1 MPFPDFSDE
10 LARLD
15 EAGLRRQRRILD
27 SAQGVHVLAEGREWL
42 SFCSNDYLGLAAH
55 PALANAAVEAALSHG
70 VGSGASAL
78 VSGHHRLHQRLE
90 ESLHAFMG
98 RPCLLMGGGF
108 PANTG
113 ILPALVG
120 RDDAIFAD
128 KLVHASL
135 LDGAQL
141 SRALVRRFR
150 HNDMGHLE
158 SLLKNTKA
166 RRHLI
171 VVDGVFS
178 MDGDMAPLP
187 ELLRLAESYD
197 AWLYVDDAHGFGVLG
212 EHGRGTPEHFSVA
225 SPRLIHLC
233 TLGKAAGVMGAALF
247 AEQSVVD
254 WLLHSARSYVFSTAP
269 PPLLAAALLASVE
282 LIAQEGWRRD
292 HLKRLIV
299 RLRQGCEGLPWKLL
313 PSETPIQPLLVGD
326 NQSAMRL
333 AEVLRGAGIWV
344 PAIRP
349 PTVPKGTARLRISLS
364 AAHTLEDIDRL
375 VGALHEAASMAGKEK
390 S

>member
-1 MPFPDFSDE
+1 MPIPDFSHE

-15 EAGLRRQRRILD
+15 EAGLRRHRRVLE
-27 SAQGVHVLAEGREWL
+27 SAQGVHVTAEGREWL

-55 PALANAAVEAALSHG
+55 PALANAAAEAARNHG

-90 ESLHAFMG
+90 ERLHAFMG
-98 RPCLLMGGGF
+98 RPCLLLGGGF

-120 RDDAIFAD
+120 REDAIFAD

-141 SRALVRRFR
+141 SRAQVRRFH
-150 HNDMGHLE
+150 HNDIGHLE
-158 SLLKNTKA
+158 NLLRTTKA
-166 RRHLI
+166 RRKLI

-178 MDGDMAPLP
+178 MDGDIAPLP
-187 ELLRLAESYD
+187 ELLRLAETHD

-212 EHGRGTPEHFSVA
+212 ANGRGTPEHFGLA
-225 SPRLIHLC
+225 SPRIIHLC
-233 TLGKAAGVMGAALF
+233 TLGKAAGAMGAALF

-269 PPLLAAALLASVE
+269 PPLLAAALLAAVDLIE
-282 LIAQEGWRRD
+282 QDAWRREHLQQLIA
-292 HLKRLIV
+292 
-299 RLRQGCEGLPWKLL
+299 RLRQGAADLPWKLL
-313 PSETPIQPLLVGD
+313 PSETPIQPLMVGD
-326 NQSAMRL
+326 NKAAVHL
-333 AEVLRGAGIWV
+333 AEALRERGIWV

-349 PTVPKGTARLRISLS
+349 PTVPKGTARLRLSLS
-364 AAHTLEDIDRL
+364 AAHSMEDMERL
-375 VGALHEAASMAGKEK
+375 LRALHEVAGEGK

>member
-1 MPFPDFSDE
+1 MPSPDFSDE
-10 LARLD
+10 LLKLD
-15 EAGLRRQRRILD
+15 AAGLRRRRRVLD
-27 SAQGVHVLAEGREWL
+27 SAQGVHVMAEGREWL

-55 PALANAAVEAALSHG
+55 PALAHAAADAALNHG

-78 VSGHHRLHQRLE
+78 VSGHHRLHERLE
-90 ESLHAFMG
+90 EKLCGFMG
-98 RPCLLMGGGF
+98 RPCLLLGGGF

-141 SRALVRRFR
+141 SRAQVRRFR
-150 HNDMGHLE
+150 HNDTAQLDR
-158 SLLKNTKA
+158 LLKETPA
-166 RRHLI
+166 RRKLI

-178 MDGDMAPLP
+178 MDGDLAPLP
-187 ELLRLAESYD
+187 ELLRLAEIHD

-212 EHGRGTPEHFSVA
+212 AGGRGSLEHFGLA
-225 SPRLIHLC
+225 SPRIIHLC

-254 WLLHSARSYVFSTAP
+254 WMLHAARSYIFSTAP

-282 LIAQEGWRRD
+282 LIQSEAWRRE
-292 HLKRLIV
+292 HLRALVARLKA
-299 RLRQGCEGLPWKLL
+299 GCADLPWQLL
-313 PSETPIQPLLVGD
+313 PSETPIQALVVGE
-326 NQSAMRL
+326 NRAAVRL
-333 AEVLRGAGIWV
+333 AEDLRGHGLWL

-349 PTVPKGTARLRISLS
+349 PTVPQGTARLRISLS
-364 AAHTLEDIDRL
+364 AAHGTEDVDRL
-375 VGALHEAASMAGKEK
+375 LAALHQAAAKIGEEK
-390 S
+390 P